1 MEKAQAGQ
9 AFMEFILF
17 SVAAF
22 FALKVTFLFA
32 GKIWVENL
40 SQVYLQ
46 EFIFCQHWSTNAFQK
61 TQCRSD
67 FELKLK
73 KAIPF
78 AQVLNMTYSKRANS
92 HHASINLQLLSL
104 AKVKFKHSLVIE

>member
-1 MEKAQAGQ
+1 MKKAQAGQ

-22 FALKVTFLFA
+22 FALKVTLLLA
-32 GKIWVENL
+32 GKIWIQNL

-46 EFIFCQHWSTNAFQK
+46 EFIFCQHWATNPSEQIK
-61 TQCRSD
+61 CRSD
-67 FELKLK
+67 FELKFK

-104 AKVKFKHSLVIE
+104 AKVNLKHSLVIE